1 MQLKLKILIQ
11 VNTCKFWLNIF
22 FLKSYY
28 CRHCEQRYMYHT
40 IRWSLIPF
48 IWLFT
53 YLSIDIFIE
62 LHVMIY
68 FPVTRKMTMI
78 TGIKQWVNDIKRL
91 FLEDSLYTS
100 TSKQFMFKFITKL
113 SKRLLQWKTFY
124 INKTYSLCWKIW
136 CPALI
141 NGFCFILFKIFCK
154 QSVYKLSNY
163 LEEIT
168 RWKYDY
174 LRYRIMN
181 FIITFDKNSN
191 ISFEISAILT
201 TMMFSNPG
209 KILTSIYILWEK

>member
-1 MQLKLKILIQ
+1 MS
-11 VNTCKFWLNIF
+11 F
-22 FLKSYY
+22 
-28 CRHCEQRYMYHT
+28 
-40 IRWSLIPF
+40 
-48 IWLFT
+48 
-53 YLSIDIFIE
+53 
-62 LHVMIY
+62 
-68 FPVTRKMTMI
+68 
-78 TGIKQWVNDIKRL
+78 DIKRL

-113 SKRLLQWKTFY
+113 SKRLLQWKKFY

-141 NGFCFILFKIFCK
+141 NGFYLILFKIICK

-174 LRYRIMN
+174 LRYRSMN

-191 ISFEISAILT
+191 ISFKISAILT